1 MKTRNQKPRL
11 SIQISA
17 LRNFG
22 CDHNPNSK
30 PQNEMI
36 EETPTTSPEICIENN
51 NNTPSTCPFMVLKKR
66 GSTDSCCTFWY
77 SREEPEHVNKIFQ
90 IYNNKL
96 ALNSHLQPNSREPK
110 RFIGKI
116 KRYPINTD
124 PHSFETI
131 DELVINRRD
140 LLPLGRIMPTVKKYH
155 FKTRW
160 SHDGLPEHIQYV
172 PNDSEILF
180 SVKLR
185 EKCLDVSYIFCLP
198 VFGAQDKFEYFSG
211 REDRRIGYADV
222 KQSSFVLKKPKVN
235 YCDPQS
241 PPISPRKRKQYVL
254 ATTKH
259 EDDDDTSICRIDSN
273 DKIQSKEHKDVDDDD
288 EEEEEDDE
296 EEEDEEE
303 EDDSDDSDEDTDED
317 YDTDDETEEYIEYEE
332 IVIMEEDD
340 DDEMNL
346 CDSIES
352 LSVSQD
358 STCNLEYIL
367 DYHFTLT
374 KCDDF
379 FFEFGAGKR

>member
-1 MKTRNQKPRL
+1 MNTRKHKPHL

-22 CDHNPNSK
+22 CDSK
-30 PQNEMI
+30 PNAKPKNEMI
-36 EETPTTSPEICIENN
+36 EETPTTSPEFSIEKE
-51 NNTPSTCPFMVLKKR
+51 NNTPSPCPFMEFQRR

-90 IYNNKL
+90 IYNQKL
-96 ALNSHLQPNSREPK
+96 ALNAHLQPNSREPK

-124 PHSFETI
+124 PHSFVTI
-131 DELVINRRD
+131 DELIINRRD
-140 LLPLGRIMPTVKKYH
+140 LLPLGRTMPTVGRCYL
-155 FKTRW
+155 KTRW
-160 SHDGLPEHIQYV
+160 SYDGLPEHIEHV
-172 PNDSEILF
+172 PKDSEILF

-185 EKCLDVSYIFCLP
+185 EKCLDVSYMFCLP
-198 VFGAQDKFEYFSG
+198 VFSASDKFEYFSG
-211 REDRRIGYADV
+211 REDRRIGYAEF

-241 PPISPRKRKQYVL
+241 PPISPRKKKQFSF
-254 ATTKH
+254 KNKKR
-259 EDDDDTSICRIDSN
+259 EDDDDDTSICRVDSN
-273 DKIQSKEHKDVDDDD
+273 DKIESKEHNKHL
-288 EEEEEDDE
+288 EEEEE

-303 EDDSDDSDEDTDED
+303 EEEEDDESDEDSDEDSDAE
-317 YDTDDETEEYIEYEE
+317 DDEEIEEYMEYEE
-332 IVIMEEDD
+332 IVLMEDDD

-346 CDSIES
+346 CEAIES
-352 LSVSQD
+352 LSVSQNNN
-358 STCNLEYIL
+358 STCDLHYIL

-379 FFEFGAGKR
+379 DF